1 MALTFQDLPGIPI
14 LANYTVTNAGIAPS
28 LGRNLS
34 QGANGRVTIPLIEPN
49 TRFEDRRRQLDFRL
63 ARTFAV
69 GRTRVLGTFEIFNAL
84 NANSIL
90 AANATYGAR
99 WLEPV
104 EILSGRLLKFG
115 AQFTF

>member
-1 MALTFQDLPGIPI
+1 M
-14 LANYTVTNAGIAPS
+14 
-28 LGRNLS
+28 
-34 QGANGRVTIPLIEPN
+34 
-49 TRFEDRRRQLDFRL
+49 FEDRRRQFDIRF
-63 ARTFAV
+63 ARSFAY
-69 GRTRVLGTFEIFNAL
+69 GRTRLLGTFEIFNAF

-104 EILSGRLLKFG
+104 EILTGRLLKFG